1 MELIQETKNEKKNE
15 GGITLR
21 DIVELIF
28 DNWYWIVLS
37 VAVCVLVAWLYLA
50 KQTPLYKRSAVMLVK
65 AENKSNNDMSA
76 IMELNGG
83 ISGSGVDNE
92 IYILQS
98 RQLMREVVERLHLD
112 VTYQVKDFLHNKQ
125 LYAESPIRVDFL
137 DNYTA
142 PVSMKIKP
150 VDENRF
156 LLKQLSIGGGKKS
169 ESEQEIAFGDTLVT
183 DAGRMVVTAV
193 PEFLPNYY
201 TLPIEVSR
209 MDLNT
214 AANIYHSQISASL
227 AGERTT
233 LVQINCIDSNT
244 SRAEAILSTLIDV
257 YRETIIEDK
266 NRIAT
271 STAQFINERV
281 EIISRELGDV
291 ENELTNFKQQ
301 NRIVSIDAAASQFM
315 SENSKMR
322 DELVQLE
329 TEYAI
334 AQAVQRA
341 FANEKGD
348 KQLIPNVSGVGD
360 AGLQNQIESY
370 NEMLLQRERLAANSG
385 GNNPLVRDLDNN
397 LASVRVNLASSLSN
411 YISTLKLKLEKAR
424 KVEAQTLDYIETVPQ
439 QEKQALGIIRQQ
451 NIKEALYTFLLNK
464 REENAMQLAI
474 TEANIRVIE
483 TPFGSSA
490 PVAPARRMFLMG
502 AFIIGLIIP
511 LAIQLL
517 RLMWNTSVR
526 GRKDVEDYTSMPI
539 LGEIPAMK
547 EKTDEQAIVVAENKT
562 SSVAESFRLLR
573 SNMDFVAPKAQV
585 IMFTSTIPGE
595 GKSFVSRNFA
605 VTLAMANKKVVL
617 LDMDLRKRTLSKTLD
632 LTTKNGVSTWLSGKN
647 ESVSELIQP
656 SHVHDR
662 FDMISAGIMPPNPSE
677 LLMSDRFPALIEELK
692 KQYDYIILDCV
703 PAMVVADAGII
714 GRVADL
720 TIYVI
725 RTGVLDRR
733 YLPELEKIYQDNKFK
748 HLTVVLNGIEMESKK
763 YGYGYGY
770 GYGYEIGDKK
780 SK

>member
-15 GGITLR
+15 GGISLR

-37 VAVCVLVAWLYLA
+37 VAICVSVAWIYLA
-50 KQTPLYKRSAVMLVK
+50 RQTPLYKRSAVMLVK
-65 AENKSNNDMSA
+65 SENKSGNDMSA

-83 ISGSGVDNE
+83 ITGSGVENE

-112 VTYQVKDFLHNKQ
+112 VTYRVKDWLHYNQ
-125 LYAESPIRVDFL
+125 LYAESPVRVEFFDA
-137 DNYTA
+137 YTA

-150 VDENRF
+150 LDETRYS
-156 LLKQLSIGGGKKS
+156 LKEVNIDGKKS
-169 ESEQEIAFGDTLVT
+169 VEGSREIAFGDTVVT
-183 DAGRMVVTAV
+183 AAGRMVVKAV
-193 PEFLPNYY
+193 PEFLPGYY
-201 TLPIEVSR
+201 NTAVEVSR
-209 MDLNT
+209 MDMNT
-214 AANIYHSQISASL
+214 AANIYHSFISAAL
-227 AGERTT
+227 AGDRTT

-244 SRAEAILSTLIDV
+244 SRAEAILNALIDV

-291 ENELTNFKQQ
+291 EDELTDFKQK
-301 NRIVSIDAAASQFM
+301 NRMVSIDAAASQFM

-322 DELVQLE
+322 DELIQLE

-334 AQAVQRA
+334 AQTIQRA
-341 FANEKGD
+341 FADNKD
-348 KQLIPNVSGVGD
+348 NKQLIPNVSGGSD
-360 AGLQNQIESY
+360 MGLQSQIESY
-370 NEMLLQRERLAANSG
+370 NAMVLQRERLAANSG
-385 GNNPLVRDLDNN
+385 ENNPLVRDLDTN
-397 LASVRVNLASSLSN
+397 LASMRVNLASSMSS
-411 YISTLKLKLEKAR
+411 YISTLKLKLDKAR
-424 KVEAQTLDYIETVPQ
+424 AVEAQTLDYIELVPQ
-439 QEKQALGIIRQQ
+439 QEKKALGIIRQQ

-483 TPFGSSA
+483 APFGPSA

-511 LAIQLL
+511 MAIQLL
-517 RLMWNTSVR
+517 RLLWNTSVR

-539 LGEIPAMK
+539 LGEIPMMK
-547 EKTDEQAIVVAENKT
+547 GDGDERTIVVAENRT

-573 SNMDFVAPKAQV
+573 SNMDFVAPKARV

-605 VTLAMANKKVVL
+605 ATLAMTNKKVVL

-632 LTTKNGVSTWLSGKN
+632 LTT
-647 ESVSELIQP
+647 
-656 SHVHDR
+656 
-662 FDMISAGIMPPNPSE
+662 
-677 LLMSDRFPALIEELK
+677 
-692 KQYDYIILDCV
+692 
-703 PAMVVADAGII
+703 
-714 GRVADL
+714 
-720 TIYVI
+720 
-725 RTGVLDRR
+725 
-733 YLPELEKIYQDNKFK
+733 
-748 HLTVVLNGIEMESKK
+748 
-763 YGYGYGY
+763 
-770 GYGYEIGDKK
+770 
-780 SK
+780 